1 MGYLLSDYTIS
12 LFPDN
17 GTDYHPLYS
26 DTTNSITYELIGVT
40 PEELLHS
47 APVGFPA
54 VYSICGA
61 LIKINNKYTP
71 MVISTTSS
79 GCRVRNDST
88 QEIGSYKQ
96 VKYNGYGYYVCDNI
110 PGLAD
115 NITVQGYML
124 KEIDKNY
131 NSIEEA
137 VIDFLSRLD
146 KLPTPCKR
154 IYLLPEPTKK
164 QHDYFSEYNL
174 NLYNGNGAAF
184 YAKPITST
192 EEWWAIG
199 TVMKDASGYYHPII
213 ISTVRDYAKLLDTQL
228 VVNNSNIVE
237 FEYNGFTYYINS
249 TISQSI
255 LTKGLSTTIGSET
268 IYYYSG
274 HYGCCEFIPYD
285 NSSEEKIIEM
295 GKSLLA
301 QYEFE
306 GGKLKSVAGKISA
319 IKDLDEKGNSRG
331 KTFSRAHA
339 KTVYTSLADNK
350 TLDQDLKEIAAA
362 LLKLQSKSDIT
373 QTDIENT
380 IKEKAWI
387 YEYAEKISDKV
398 SPVLTNKLIYLFNS
412 GTEDRSNL
420 PEDSGG
426 LIYTTIYYGA
436 NDWLTYIQ
444 FYFSFETQKLYYR
457 KIDES
462 EEDTTLFTNSW
473 NEVSNSSENV
483 DVSTKMDKENAVGT
497 GSFSL
502 NRKANSEVGD
512 YSVTLNSNNT
522 ASNNNTFAHGLM
534 TVANGLGSHSEGC
547 SSTASGQYSHAEGY
561 YSAAFGEYSHAEGNS
576 TYVYGSTNHA
586 EGIMTN
592 TDPDSIGSHAEGKK
606 SSVIGGQYC
615 HAEGEST
622 KAKGLGSHAEGY
634 HSEASGEY
642 SHAEGYYSIANDSAS
657 HAEGIQTKATSSS
670 SHAEGHST
678 VARASNA
685 HAEGLQTFASGI
697 NSHSEGSYTEAKGQ
711 GSHAEGSNTIAAG
724 EGQHVEGKYNIED
737 TENKYAHIIGGGSS
751 HTARKN
757 IHTVDWYGN
766 AYYAGTITC
775 KSIVTEGGSSVDISE
790 LIEYGNNITD

>member
-1 MGYLLSDYTIS
+1 MGYHLSDYTIS
-12 LFPDN
+12 VFPDIET
-17 GTDYHPLYS
+17 GYHPLYS
-26 DTTNSITYELIGVT
+26 DFTNHITYDLIGVT
-40 PEELLHS
+40 PEELQHS

-54 VYSICGA
+54 SYSICGA

-71 MVISTTSS
+71 MVIATTSS

-124 KEIDKNY
+124 KRIDKNY

-174 NLYNGNGAAF
+174 LLYISNGAAF

-213 ISTVRDYAKLLDTQL
+213 ISTVRDYAKLLDTEL

-255 LTKGLSTTIGSET
+255 LTKGFSTTIGSET

-274 HYGCCEFIPYD
+274 PYGCCEFIPYD

-306 GGKLKSVAGKISA
+306 GGRLKSVAGKISA

-350 TLDQDLKEIAAA
+350 TLDQDLNSIYLSLDKLVTKSTQIDTNTSNISKLSRKVNNISSPTYDSALSITSTKAVQNKVVTAA
-362 LLKLQSKSDIT
+362 L
-373 QTDIENT
+373 
-380 IKEKAWI
+380 
-387 YEYAEKISDKV
+387 AEKLSNGNVSIGGVNLNASRGKGSLLISVDSKASTLGEESLGLGKALNDSGNTNLLVGV
-398 SPVLTNKLIYLFNS
+398 SHDTEGERSIVVGSTNHIYDNNSCAIGFNNVVSGNNAMAVNS
-412 GTEDRSNL
+412 GCHAWEGGFAQGINTYS
-420 PEDSGG
+420 SGR
-426 LIYTTIYYGA
+426 Y
-436 NDWLTYIQ
+436 
-444 FYFSFETQKLYYR
+444 
-457 KIDES
+457 
-462 EEDTTLFTNSW
+462 
-473 NEVSNSSENV
+473 
-483 DVSTKMDKENAVGT
+483 
-497 GSFSL
+497 
-502 NRKANSEVGD
+502 
-512 YSVTLNSNNT
+512 
-522 ASNNNTFAHGLM
+522 
-534 TVANGLGSHSEGC
+534 SHSEGYD
-547 SSTASGQYSHAEGY
+547 TAARGHYSHAEGY
-561 YSAAFGEYSHAEGNS
+561 STDQVHTRFDLGTMPGIPEINTILENRLQSPYLLAIGKASHAEGKDTTTIGDYSHAEG
-576 TYVYGSTNHA
+576 VG
-586 EGIMTN
+586 
-592 TDPDSIGSHAEGKK
+592 
-606 SSVIGGQYC
+606 
-615 HAEGEST
+615 
-622 KAKGLGSHAEGY
+622 
-634 HSEASGEY
+634 
-642 SHAEGYYSIANDSAS
+642 
-657 HAEGIQTKATSSS
+657 
-670 SHAEGHST
+670 
-678 VARASNA
+678 
-685 HAEGLQTFASGI
+685 
-697 NSHSEGSYTEAKGQ
+697 
-711 GSHAEGSNTIAAG
+711 TIAYSDN
-724 EGQHVEGKYNIED
+724 QHIEGKYNLVDKEG
-737 TENKYAHIIGGGSS
+737 KYLHI
-751 HTARKN
+751 
-757 IHTVDWYGN
+757 VGN
-766 AYYAGTITC
+766 GTSETDRSNAYTLDVNGNVYYAGTITC
-775 KSIVTEGGSSVDISE
+775 KSIVTEGGSSSGDISE
-790 LIEYGNNITD
+790 LIEYGNDITD

>member
-1 MGYLLSDYTIS
+1 MGYFLSDYTIS
-12 LFPDN
+12 LFPDIET
-17 GTDYHPLYS
+17 GYHPLYQ
-26 DTTNSITYELIGVT
+26 DTTNHITYELIGVA
-40 PEELLHS
+40 PEELHHS

-54 VYSICGA
+54 SYSICGA

-71 MVISTTSS
+71 MVIATTSS
-79 GCRVRNDST
+79 GCRVRNNST

-124 KEIDKNY
+124 KKIDKNY

-146 KLPTPCKR
+146 TLPTPCKR

-164 QHDYFSEYNL
+164 DHDYFSEYNL
-174 NLYNGNGAAF
+174 ILYISNGAAF

-199 TVMKDASGYYHPII
+199 TVIKDTAGYYHPIV

-237 FEYNGFTYYINS
+237 FEYNGFTYYMNS
-249 TISQSI
+249 TISQSV
-255 LTKGLSTTIGSET
+255 LTKGSSTTIGSET

-274 HYGCCEFIPYD
+274 PYGCCEFISYD
-285 NSSEEKIIEM
+285 NSSEEKIIEI

-387 YEYAEKISDKV
+387 YEYKEKISDKI
-398 SPVLTNKLIYLFNS
+398 SLAANKLIYLFNS

-426 LIYTTIYYGA
+426 LIYTTDYYDT
-436 NDWLTYIQ
+436 NSLWLTYIQ

-457 KIDES
+457 KTNAF
-462 EEDTTLFTNSW
+462 EEDTELFTNPW
-473 NEVSNSSENV
+473 NEVSNSSGNV
-483 DVSTKMDKENAVGT
+483 DISTKMDKKNAIGT

-502 NRKANSEVGD
+502 NRKANSQVGD
-512 YSVTLNSNNT
+512 YSVTLNNINT
-522 ASNNNTFAHGLM
+522 ASNKNTFAHGFD
-534 TVANGLGSHSEGC
+534 TVA
-547 SSTASGQYSHAEGY
+547 SG
-561 YSAAFGEYSHAEGNS
+561 
-576 TYVYGSTNHA
+576 
-586 EGIMTN
+586 
-592 TDPDSIGSHAEGKK
+592 IGSHAEGF
-606 SSVIGGQYC
+606 
-615 HAEGEST
+615 ST
-622 KAKGLGSHAEGY
+622 T
-634 HSEASGEY
+634 ASGTY
-642 SHAEGYYSIANDSAS
+642 SHAEG
-657 HAEGIQTKATSSS
+657 SS
-670 SHAEGHST
+670 
-678 VARASNA
+678 
-685 HAEGLQTFASGI
+685 
-697 NSHSEGSYTEAKGQ
+697 
-711 GSHAEGSNTIAAG
+711 TIAAG
-724 EGQHVEGKYNIED
+724 EKQHVEGRFNVED
-737 TENKYAHIIGGGSS
+737 TENKYAHIIGGGTSS
-751 HTARKN
+751 TPKN
-757 IHTVDWYGN
+757 IHTVDWDGN

-775 KSIVTEGGSSVDISE
+775 KSIVTEGGSSSGDISE
-790 LIEYGNNITD
+790 LIEYGNDITD

>member
-1 MGYLLSDYTIS
+1 MGYFLSDYTIS
-12 LFPDN
+12 LFPDIET
-17 GTDYHPLYS
+17 GYHPLYS
-26 DTTNSITYELIGVT
+26 DTTNHITYELIGVT

-47 APVGFPA
+47 TPVGFPA

-71 MVISTTSS
+71 MVIATTSS
-79 GCRVRNDST
+79 GCRVRNNST

-124 KEIDKNY
+124 KRIDKNY

-146 KLPTPCKR
+146 TLPTPCKR

-174 NLYNGNGAAF
+174 ILYNGNGAAF

-199 TVMKDASGYYHPII
+199 TVIKDTAGYYHPII

-255 LTKGLSTTIGSET
+255 LTKGFSTTIGSET

-274 HYGCCEFIPYD
+274 PYGCCEFIPYD

-339 KTVYTSLADNK
+339 KTVYTDYYKGK
-350 TLDQDLKEIAAA
+350 TLDQDLEEITEA
-362 LLKLQSKSDIT
+362 LLKLQDKSDIT
-373 QTDIENT
+373 QTDIENI

-387 YEYAEKISDKV
+387 YEYKEKISDEI
-398 SPVLTNKLIYLFNS
+398 SLAANKLIYLSNS
-412 GTEDRSNL
+412 SIEDRSNL

-426 LIYTTIYYGA
+426 LIYTTDYYDT
-436 NDWLTYIQ
+436 NSWLTYIQ

-457 KIDES
+457 KTNAF
-462 EEDTTLFTNSW
+462 EEDTELFTNPW
-473 NEVSNSSENV
+473 NEVSNSSGNV
-483 DVSTKMDKENAVGT
+483 DISTKMDKKNAIGT

-502 NRKANSEVGD
+502 NRKANSQVGD
-512 YSVTLNSNNT
+512 YSVTLNNINT
-522 ASNNNTFAHGLM
+522 ASNNNTFAHGFD
-534 TVANGLGSHSEGC
+534 TVASGIGSHSEGF
-547 SSTASGQYSHAEGY
+547 STEASGNYSHAEGY
-561 YSAAFGEYSHAEGNS
+561 Y
-576 TYVYGSTNHA
+576 
-586 EGIMTN
+586 
-592 TDPDSIGSHAEGKK
+592 
-606 SSVIGGQYC
+606 
-615 HAEGEST
+615 
-622 KAKGLGSHAEGY
+622 
-634 HSEASGEY
+634 
-642 SHAEGYYSIANDSAS
+642 
-657 HAEGIQTKATSSS
+657 
-670 SHAEGHST
+670 
-678 VARASNA
+678 
-685 HAEGLQTFASGI
+685 
-697 NSHSEGSYTEAKGQ
+697 
-711 GSHAEGSNTIAAG
+711 TIAAG
-724 EGQHVEGKYNIED
+724 EKQHVEGRFNVED
-737 TENKYAHIIGGGSS
+737 TENKYAHIIGGGTSS
-751 HTARKN
+751 TPKN
-757 IHTVDWYGN
+757 IHTVDWDGN
-766 AYYAGTITC
+766 VYYAGTITC
-775 KSIVTEGGSSVDISE
+775 KKVITEGGSSADISE
-790 LIEYGNNITD
+790 LIEYGNDITD